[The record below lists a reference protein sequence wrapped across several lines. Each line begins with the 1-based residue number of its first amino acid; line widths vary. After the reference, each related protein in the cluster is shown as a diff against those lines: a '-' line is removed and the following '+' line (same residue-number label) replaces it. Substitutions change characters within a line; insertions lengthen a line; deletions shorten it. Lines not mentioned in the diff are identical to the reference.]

1 MITWM
6 QKHNR
11 YLVWTIWIATIAFI
25 GAGFVG
31 WGDYNLGFKGDK
43 IAKVGN
49 IEIDKYRYQM
59 TYKSLYDRYNQ
70 QLQGTL
76 DDKKAKE
83 IGIEKQAFELVKT
96 QALFLNL
103 AKDYGIQTTDEEVA
117 KILSSIPDFQTNG
130 KFDMN
135 IYEQYLASQN
145 LKKKVFED
153 ILKDDISV
161 NKLTTLLNTNSLA
174 AEDKAVS
181 MPLDISD
188 EVSISILTPNDIK
201 ITPNEEG
208 IKKYWLS
215 NKNKYQHPKKFN
227 TQILWT
233 PISNIEVSQA
243 EIEEFYKL
251 NGDKYSGQNGEK
263 LSIEMM
269 KPFIA
274 KEIQAAKGEKIAN
287 RAYIDFKKSKIK
299 ATQDLVIASQDPSVP
314 KELMAELESA
324 KNGDFLKPKLVND
337 KYATIKLISKIE
349 SKPMTFEEAKVFV
362 TNDYVKKEQQTN
374 LQKLAEE
381 KVKNIDNKTAQSTI
395 WVNINENK
403 NILTLSNEESLQF
416 LQKLL
421 TSKKERGIIK
431 LSDKVVVY
439 RIISQKISQNNQKDL
454 FLISQSVSRLK
465 NKVLES
471 GLLEVLNKK
480 YETKIYSK
488 GMNLE

>member
-76 DDKKAKE
+76 DDQKAKE

-130 KFDMN
+130 KFDMK

-161 NKLTTLLNTNSLA
+161 NKLTTLLHTNSLA
-174 AEDKAVS
+174 NEDKAVS

-215 NKNKYQHPKKFN
+215 NKTKYQHPKKFN

-233 PISNIEVSQA
+233 SISNIEVSQA

-269 KPFIA
+269 KPFIT

-314 KELMAELESA
+314 KELIGELEGA

-337 KYATIKLISKIE
+337 KYATIKLVSKIE

-381 KVKNIDNKTAQSTI
+381 KVKNIDSKTAQSTI

-454 FLISQSVSRLK
+454 FLISQSVSQLK

>member
-1 MITWM
+1 MISWM
-6 QKHNR
+6 QKHNK

-25 GAGFVG
+25 GAGVVG

-83 IGIEKQAFELVKT
+83 IGIEKQAFELVKNQT
-96 QALFLNL
+96 LFLNL
-103 AKDYGIQTTDEEVA
+103 ADEYGIKTTDEEVA
-117 KILSSIPDFQTNG
+117 KILSSIPNFQTDG
-130 KFDMN
+130 KFDMK

-145 LKKKVFED
+145 LKKRAFED
-153 ILKDDISV
+153 ILKDDIAV
-161 NKLTTLLNTNSLA
+161 NKLLTLLKTNSVST
-174 AEDKAVS
+174 EDKAVA

-188 EVSISILTPNDIK
+188 EVAISILNPNDIK
-201 ITPNEEG
+201 ITVNEEAV
-208 IKKYWLS
+208 KKYWS
-215 NKNKYQHPKKFN
+215 DNKNKYQHPKKYN
-227 TQILWT
+227 TEILWT
-233 PISNIEVSQA
+233 TTNNIDVSQA

-251 NGDKYSGQNGEK
+251 NAGKYSGQNGEK

-269 KPFIA
+269 KPFIT
-274 KEIQAAKGEKIAN
+274 KEIQTSKGEKIAK
-287 RAYIDFKKSKIK
+287 RAYIDFKNSKIK
-299 ATQDLVIASQDPSVP
+299 PDLTLTISSQDQSVP
-314 KELMAELESA
+314 KELIAKLENA
-324 KNGDFLKPKLVND
+324 KNGEFLKPQLIND
-337 KYATIKLISKIE
+337 KYATVKLVSKVE
-349 SKPMTFEEAKVFV
+349 SKPMTFEEAKALAM
-362 TNDYVKKEQQTN
+362 NDYVKKEQQNN

-381 KVKNIDNKTAQSTI
+381 RVKNIDTKTAQSTI
-395 WVNINENK
+395 WININENK
-403 NILTLSNEESLQF
+403 TILTLGNEESLQF

-454 FLISQSVSRLK
+454 LLISQSVSQLK

-471 GLLEVLNKK
+471 GLLEALNKK
-480 YETKIYSK
+480 YSTKIYSK